1 MPRKYPCQKN
11 ANLDLLTL
19 FDPPTDSEEIQRSE
33 EHVKERPGAPTNR
46 IQAKGNA
53 MHFFISST
61 TNSSEKKKKEEDRA
75 GGISIDYE
83 RIMCGSYLDPGNSNT
98 DRIFEDVK
106 KSLLVCQV

>member
-1 MPRKYPCQKN
+1 
-11 ANLDLLTL
+11 
-19 FDPPTDSEEIQRSE
+19 
-33 EHVKERPGAPTNR
+33 
-46 IQAKGNA
+46 

-61 TNSSEKKKKEEDRA
+61 TNSSEKKKKKKEEDRD
-75 GGISIDYE
+75 GGRSIDYE

>member
-33 EHVKERPGAPTNR
+33 EHVTERPGAPPTESR
-46 IQAKGNA
+46 LRKMPCISLFLQQQIQV
-53 MHFFISST
+53 
-61 TNSSEKKKKEEDRA
+61 EKKRKEEDRD
-75 GGISIDYE
+75 GGRSIDYE